1 MVNKKILQ
9 EGFRN
14 WLLDTQTIKCGSC
27 LIECSHRCDSHR
39 YPHNFKIQKPPYG
52 EWAVV

>member
-14 WLLDTQTIKCGSC
+14 WLLDTQTIKCGGLSYRMVTP
-27 LIECSHRCDSHR
+27 LRQ
-39 YPHNFKIQKPPYG
+39 P
-52 EWAVV
+52 